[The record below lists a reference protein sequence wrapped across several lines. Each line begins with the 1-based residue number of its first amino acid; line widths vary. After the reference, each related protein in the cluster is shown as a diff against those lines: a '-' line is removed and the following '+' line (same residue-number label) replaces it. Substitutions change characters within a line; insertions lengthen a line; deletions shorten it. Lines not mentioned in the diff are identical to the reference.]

1 LVTEPSEPALVD
13 RATVPPLATRLF
25 PTASL
30 SWTVIAEVLEP
41 FAVIVPEPAE
51 IVDVAVD
58 ADPAVTENVEVPE
71 VRPLLEAVIVTEPAV
86 CPVTVSE
93 ATPDDA
99 VAVPSPVTEPAPAL
113 CAKVTTVELSD
124 VTTLLFA
131 SSTAA
136 VSVFVAPEA
145 ALELLEVK
153 TSFVAAPVVTENV
166 ELSEVRPLLEAV
178 IVTEPAVCPVTVS
191 EATPDDAVAVP
202 SPVTEPAPAL
212 CAKVTTVELSD
223 VTTLLFASST
233 AAVSVFVAPDAT
245 LTVFEVNTNFVAA
258 LGTNVTD
265 ASSVIAAL
273 FKMPVTVAV
282 PAVVDDVRIAV

>member
-1 LVTEPSEPALVD
+1 
-13 RATVPPLATRLF
+13 
-25 PTASL
+25 
-30 SWTVIAEVLEP
+30 TVIAEVLEP

-58 ADPAVTENVEVPE
+58 ADRAVTENVEVPE

-136 VSVFVAPEA
+136 VSVFVAPDA
-145 ALELLEVK
+145 AL
-153 TSFVAAPVVTENV
+153 A
-166 ELSEVRPLLEAV
+166 
-178 IVTEPAVCPVTVS
+178 
-191 EATPDDAVAVP
+191 
-202 SPVTEPAPAL
+202 
-212 CAKVTTVELSD
+212 
-223 VTTLLFASST
+223 
-233 AAVSVFVAPDAT
+233 
-245 LTVFEVNTNFVAA
+245 VFEVNTNFVAA
-258 LGTNVTD
+258 PCATGHGE
-265 ASSVIAAL
+265 AAG
-273 FKMPVTVAV
+273 
-282 PAVVDDVRIAV
+282 

>member
-1 LVTEPSEPALVD
+1 SVFASSLAAVIVAVAAEAAL
-13 RATVPPLATRLF
+13 
-25 PTASL
+25 
-30 SWTVIAEVLEP
+30 EVLEVEAR
-41 FAVIVPEPAE
+41 F
-51 IVDVAVD
+51 VAAPV
-58 ADPAVTENVEVPE
+58 VTENVELSE

-124 VTTLLFA
+124 VTALLFA

-191 EATPDDAVAVP
+191 EATPDDAV
-202 SPVTEPAPAL
+202 
-212 CAKVTTVELSD
+212 
-223 VTTLLFASST
+223 
-233 AAVSVFVAPDAT
+233 
-245 LTVFEVNTNFVAA
+245 
-258 LGTNVTD
+258 
-265 ASSVIAAL
+265 
-273 FKMPVTVAV
+273 
-282 PAVVDDVRIAV
+282 